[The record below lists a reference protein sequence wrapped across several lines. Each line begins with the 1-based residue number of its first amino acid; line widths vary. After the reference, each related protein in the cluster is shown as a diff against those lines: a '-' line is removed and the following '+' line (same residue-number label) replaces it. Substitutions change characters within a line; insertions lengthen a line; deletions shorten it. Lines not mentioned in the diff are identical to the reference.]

1 MHVLQ
6 VPLQVFIL
14 SYPSALTP
22 KKRKT
27 RLAGKTRTYLW
38 TCLLTLIPV
47 TKILSGFTQVAYCME
62 KSVLVVFA
70 RLQTIDIN
78 GMSPNPITWR

>member
-6 VPLQVFIL
+6 VPLQVFIF

-38 TCLLTLIPV
+38 ACPLTLIPV
-47 TKILSGFTQVAYCME
+47 TKI
-62 KSVLVVFA
+62 
-70 RLQTIDIN
+70 
-78 GMSPNPITWR
+78 

>member
-6 VPLQVFIL
+6 VPLQVLIF

-27 RLAGKTRTYLW
+27 RLAGKTRTLYLW
-38 TCLLTLIPV
+38 VCLLTLIPV
-47 TKILSGFTQVAYCME
+47 TKI
-62 KSVLVVFA
+62 
-70 RLQTIDIN
+70 
-78 GMSPNPITWR
+78 